1 MPSVLLSKDQ
11 VLGRLDN
18 KGPEPESVVVG
29 QVNQKTY
36 AFVALERSSAILMYD
51 LTNPA
56 APKFVQW
63 LQNTTDLTNGDI
75 SPEGLSFVP
84 ASQSPTGQA
93 LLIAGHEVSGTVSV
107 WEIK

>member
-1 MPSVLLSKDQ
+1 M
-11 VLGRLDN
+11 
-18 KGPEPESVVVG
+18 
-29 QVNQKTY
+29 
-36 AFVALERSSAILMYD
+36 FALAALIYE

-63 LQNTTDLTNGDI
+63 LQNTPDLTNSDI

>member
-1 MPSVLLSKDQ
+1 MPTALLGKSQ

-29 QVNQKTY
+29 QINQKNF
-36 AFVALERSSAILMYD
+36 AFVALERSSAILIYD
-51 LTNPA
+51 LSNPA

-84 ASQSPTGQA
+84 ALQSPTGQA

>member
-1 MPSVLLSKDQ
+1 
-11 VLGRLDN
+11 
-18 KGPEPESVVVG
+18 
-29 QVNQKTY
+29 
-36 AFVALERSSAILMYD
+36 
-51 LTNPA
+51 
-56 APKFVQW
+56 
-63 LQNTTDLTNGDI
+63 LTNGDI